1 VDNQEE
7 IEKLKC
13 LVKELEKENSKQ
25 HKKYVQL
32 EAKLDAQR
40 ISLNNRIKE
49 LELRKNPMEH
59 NELTDREIARRI
71 AFVLY
76 KGGLDAKG
84 NPIDGEDPL

>member
-1 VDNQEE
+1 VYKYTVQLGLWASSYCGCPSNCE
-7 IEKLKC
+7 
-13 LVKELEKENSKQ
+13 
-25 HKKYVQL
+25 KYVQL